1 MCLQIRVSL
10 EDLLGPLLKAVHHL
24 LVFSDFDLTLHDD
37 IMSFRNVTDRERE
50 NIMMNFP
57 QHRLLRLH

>member
-1 MCLQIRVSL
+1 MCLRIRLSL

-24 LVFSDFDLTLHDD
+24 LVFSDFDLILHDG
-37 IMSFRNVTDRERE
+37 ILSFKNVRE

-57 QHRLLRLH
+57 

>member
-1 MCLQIRVSL
+1 MCLQIRLSL

-24 LVFSDFDLTLHDD
+24 LVFSDFDLTLHDG
-37 IMSFRNVTDRERE
+37 IMSFRNVKDRESE

-57 QHRLLRLH
+57 